1 MTLTL
6 PLGPA
11 LARFAAA
18 ALVVAGLALP
28 ARAEFLPSVNLNGV
42 TGLIDMPTGEA
53 QPDGYLTLGRGQ
65 LGPIGRNNLTFQ
77 LTPRLAGSFRYVGIQ
92 RWNDKACPP
101 ECSGVN
107 RFDTYRDR
115 NFDVRY
121 KLLDETKYL
130 PSVTIG
136 LQDFIG
142 TGLSMGEYVAATKN
156 IGPRLKVT
164 AGLGFGRLATQG
176 PIGTIFGKRAKVDFG
191 NGGVP
196 NYNQWFRGDAAPF
209 GGVEYRL
216 SDKWTIKAEYS
227 SDAYVTEAGRRETFI
242 RTSPFNFGVEYQYST
257 AMRLG
262 AYSMYGDTIGFNIS
276 LTLNPALRPQG
287 GVRGVGPVPV
297 APRPPVSQNPE
308 LWTTAWLVQPDT
320 GQAMIAALNAR
331 LDRTGLRVEQI
342 SMTGDTAQ
350 VGFNNSIYDAS
361 AQAVGRIARAMTHA
375 MPASIETFEIVPMV
389 NGMRAAKVT
398 VRRSDMEALEFVPDS
413 GAAMRART
421 AISEAGGPLGAM
433 TRPDGLYP
441 RFSWSLAPYA
451 QTMLFNPNRPFQAI
465 VGARLSG
472 SFEISPGFFLSA
484 SVNKRLAGDII
495 SGRNSVGKKVPPVRS
510 DADTYFDQGDP
521 SLTVLTAAWYGKL
534 APEVYSRVTVG
545 YLEQMFG
552 GVSAE
557 VLWKPID
564 RRWALGAELNYV
576 AQRDTDGGFGF
587 GVYDYRVASGFVSGY
602 LDLGKGFEAQVDVGR
617 YLAGDVGATFT
628 LMRTFANG
636 WKIGAFATLTNM
648 SAKEF
653 GEGSF
658 DKGIKMEIPLSWFTG
673 QTTRTILPFSLRPLG
688 RDGGAQLGVDD
699 RLMQTLRS
707 YDLRHYDAQ
716 AGRFWK

>member
-1 MTLTL
+1 MDLTEL
-6 PLGPA
+6 FIEVGRGRLTPPEVWALGSE
-11 LARFAAA
+11 
-18 ALVVAGLALP
+18 
-28 ARAEFLPSVNLNGV
+28 AEFHGDMGLPELV
-42 TGLIDMPTGEA
+42 D
-53 QPDGYLTLGRGQ
+53 Y
-65 LGPIGRNNLTFQ
+65 
-77 LTPRLAGSFRYVGIQ
+77 
-92 RWNDKACPP
+92 
-101 ECSGVN
+101 
-107 RFDTYRDR
+107 
-115 NFDVRY
+115 
-121 KLLDETKYL
+121 
-130 PSVTIG
+130 
-136 LQDFIG
+136 
-142 TGLSMGEYVAATKN
+142 AATKN

-164 AGLGFGRLATQG
+164 AGLGFGRLATHG
-176 PIGTIFGKRAKVDFG
+176 SIGTIFGKRPKVDFG

-209 GGVEYRL
+209 GGIEYKL
-216 SDKWTIKAEYS
+216 SDKWTVKAEYS
-227 SDAYVTEAGRRETFI
+227 SDAYVAESGRRETFT
-242 RTSPFNFGVEYQYST
+242 RTSPFNFGVEYQYSGGV
-257 AMRLG
+257 RLG
-262 AYSMYGDTIGFNIS
+262 AYSMYGDTIGFNVS

-287 GVRGVGPVPV
+287 GLRGVGPVPV
-297 APRPPVSQNPE
+297 QPRPPIAGNAQ
-308 LWTTAWLVQPDT
+308 LWTTDWLVQNDNR
-320 GQAMIAALNAR
+320 QALITAMNAK

-342 SMTGDTAQ
+342 SLTGTTAQ
-350 VGFNNSIYDAS
+350 VGFRNTIYDAS

-375 MPASIETFEIVPMV
+375 MPASVETFEIVPMV
-389 NGMRAAKVT
+389 NGMPAAKVV

-421 AISEAGGPLGAM
+421 AISEAGAPLGQV

-451 QTMLFNPNRPFQAI
+451 QTMLFNPREPFQAI

-472 SFEISPGFFLSA
+472 TYEISPGFVLSA
-484 SVNKRLAGDII
+484 TVNKRLAGDVI
-495 SGRNSVGKKVPPVRS
+495 SGGLGVGNKVQPVRS
-510 DADTYFDQGDP
+510 DASNYFDDGDP
-521 SLTVLTAAWYGKL
+521 ALTVLTAAWYGKL
-534 APEVYSRVTVG
+534 APEVYGRVTVG

-557 VLWKPID
+557 VWWKPID

-587 GVYDYRVASGFVSGY
+587 GTYDYRVASGFVTGY
-602 LDLGKGFEAQVDVGR
+602 LDLGKGYEAQVDVGR

-636 WKIGAFATLTNM
+636 WRIGAFATFTNL
-648 SAKEF
+648 SADEF

-673 QTTRTILPFSLRPLG
+673 QTTQKILPFSLRPLG
-688 RDGGAQLGVDD
+688 RDGGAQLNVDD
-699 RLMQTLRS
+699 RLMQTLRN